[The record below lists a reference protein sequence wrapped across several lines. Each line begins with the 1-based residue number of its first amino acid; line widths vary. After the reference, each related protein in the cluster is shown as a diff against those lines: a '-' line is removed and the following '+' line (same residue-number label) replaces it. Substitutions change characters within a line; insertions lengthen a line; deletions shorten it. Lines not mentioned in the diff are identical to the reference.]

1 MLTCPEGGVVRS
13 VNRPIV
19 KKILRIMTLAHNAE
33 TIVQT
38 NGNHREG
45 FVFQWRT
52 CMLLNLLPQQTFIF
66 NLFRS
71 FTFDRS
77 PPLSFAGLCHA
88 APWNPESAEAL
99 RCRCSCADYREA
111 DGQRVVACAN
121 PPSPVLLS
129 GIRVDLSKHSLYALL
144 MHVHVP
150 VATCINHRQP
160 NRNMT
165 APHAI

>member
-13 VNRPIV
+13 VNRPIA
-19 KKILRIMTLAHNAE
+19 KKYCVLWHLHIMPKQSFK
-33 TIVQT
+33 QT
-38 NGNHREG
+38 AIIEYDLFFSEEPVCCSTYCLNKPLSS
-45 FVFQWRT
+45 T
-52 CMLLNLLPQQTFIF
+52 CS
-66 NLFRS
+66 S

-77 PPLSFAGLCHA
+77 PPLSFAGLCPA

-129 GIRVDLSKHSLYALL
+129 GIRVDLSKHSLYALF